1 MTSARQASSDATL
14 LQLGGWVLRRAA
26 RRKLP
31 LGGVMLTLLAKVAF
45 DALKPWPTLI
55 LVDYA
60 LLKKPM
66 PEALLEWA
74 RHLPGAMT
82 SSGLIAWSIASTVL
96 LFLLGWAAGL
106 ANAYAGITLGQ
117 RMTYD
122 LAGDLFGKLQQLSL
136 HYHRRRSV
144 GDAIRRVTS
153 DSSCV
158 ATLFRDVL
166 LPVVS
171 SLITLAVIFVI
182 MRRLSPGL
190 TLLALAVVPAMMVIF
205 RLYAQPMLER
215 SWEQQE
221 LEARIY
227 EIIERTFSAL
237 PVMQAFGRE
246 PFNER
251 RFRQATADDMSATLT
266 LTRVQLQFRLLM
278 GLTTALGTAG
288 LIWLGAR
295 QGLAQELSIGSIL
308 LFLSYL
314 GSLYAPIEAVMY
326 TSATMQSAAG
336 NARRVWEV
344 LNAERE
350 LTDKP
355 GAPAL
360 THARGRVVFENVTF
374 GYEPGRPVL
383 HDLQLD
389 VQPGE
394 TIALVGPTGAGK
406 TTLVSLIPRF
416 ADPSTGR
423 VLLDGHDLR
432 EVQLKSIRNGIGIVL
447 QEPFLFPLTIA
458 ENIAYGR
465 PHATLTEIES
475 AARAANAHEFIS
487 KLPAGYRT
495 VVGDRGATL
504 SVGERQRLSIARAL
518 LKDAPI
524 LILDEPTSALDA
536 TTEAALVEALERLT
550 RERTTFTIAHRLSTV
565 RRAHRIIV
573 LEQGRIIETGTH
585 AQLLAARGHYARIHS
600 LQFEPRT
607 A

>member
-1 MTSARQASSDATL
+1 
-14 LQLGGWVLRRAA
+14 
-26 RRKLP
+26 
-31 LGGVMLTLLAKVAF
+31 
-45 DALKPWPTLI
+45 
-55 LVDYA
+55 
-60 LLKKPM
+60 
-66 PEALLEWA
+66 
-74 RHLPGAMT
+74 
-82 SSGLIAWSIASTVL
+82 
-96 LFLLGWAAGL
+96 
-106 ANAYAGITLGQ
+106 
-117 RMTYD
+117 
-122 LAGDLFGKLQQLSL
+122 
-136 HYHRRRSV
+136 V

-153 DSSCV
+153 DCTCV

-171 SLITLAVIFVI
+171 SAITLAVIFVI
-182 MRRLSPGL
+182 MWRISPGL
-190 TLLALAVVPAMMVIF
+190 TFLALGVVPGMMLIF

-221 LEARIY
+221 IEGRIY
-227 EIIERTFSAL
+227 ESIERTFAAL

-246 PFNER
+246 PLNDR
-251 RFRQATADDMSATLT
+251 RFRQATSDDMAATLT
-266 LTRVQLQFRLLM
+266 LTKVQLQFRLLM
-278 GLTTALGTAG
+278 GLVTALGTAG

-295 QGLAQELSIGSIL
+295 QGLAQEISIGSML

-344 LNAERE
+344 LQAERE
-350 LTDKP
+350 LADKP

-360 THARGRVVFENVTF
+360 ARLRGVVAFENVTF
-374 GYEPGRPVL
+374 AYDPERPVL
-383 HDLQLD
+383 HALQLD

-394 TIALVGPTGAGK
+394 TVALVGPTGAGK

-416 ADPSTGR
+416 ADAAAGR
-423 VLLDGHDLR
+423 VVVDGYDVR
-432 EVQLKSIRNGIGIVL
+432 DVQLKSLRNNIAIVL

-465 PHATLTEIES
+465 PHASPAEIEA

-487 KLPAGYRT
+487 RLPAGYRT

-536 TTEAALVEALERLT
+536 ETEAALVEALERLT
-550 RERTTFTIAHRLSTV
+550 RGRTTFIIAHRLSTV
-565 RRAHRIIV
+565 RRAHRIVV
-573 LEQGRIIETGTH
+573 LEQGRIVETGTH
-585 AQLLAARGHYARIHS
+585 AQLLAAGGHYARIHG
-600 LQFEPRT
+600 LQFET
-607 A
+607 AR